1 MSVYGAEK
9 TVLQLKWTH
18 AYQFAG
24 YYAAQELGYY
34 KAAGLD
40 VQIKPLE
47 PGQDVLQEVISGKAQ
62 FGSGTTS
69 LLIAKQDGA
78 PVVVLAAIFQHSP
91 YVLIARQFKPDQSIH
106 DLSGRPILL
115 RRLSDELLV
124 YLRREK
130 ISESSIKSSVPGMN
144 TVEEL
149 KRGTVDAISGYISN
163 EPYQLK
169 KARFAYQIYSPRSDG
184 IDLYGDNLFTSK
196 EMLNN
201 APERVAR
208 FREASIQGW
217 EYVLSH
223 PQEAIALVQKY
234 APNESTEKILFE
246 MAQINP
252 LIRSDLVSVGYMNEG
267 RWQHAV
273 EIYQEAGAL
282 NANFDLKGF
291 VYNPNPKKDFRWL
304 YGSLVL
310 SLIALLMIGGVVF
323 YIARLNRRLK
333 SSLSQVSHMAHHDS
347 LTGLPNRALFL
358 DRLEQAILRST
369 RDQTRFALLFID
381 LDRFKDI
388 NDQHG
393 HSVGDEVL
401 KACCNRMLGSIRGS
415 DSVGRI
421 GGDEFVILLDHV
433 GDTEGILEIAKKI
446 QEAIALPV
454 NHHGIKLNISVS
466 IGIAVFPDDAKD
478 DGNLLNRADLAM
490 YQAKQSGGISICLF
504 SELIVK

>member
-223 PQEAIALVQKY
+223 PQKAIALVQKY

-490 YQAKQSGGISICLF
+490 YQAKQSGGNSICLF

>member
-490 YQAKQSGGISICLF
+490 YQAKQSGGNSICLF

>member
-1 MSVYGAEK
+1 
-9 TVLQLKWTH
+9 
-18 AYQFAG
+18 
-24 YYAAQELGYY
+24 
-34 KAAGLD
+34 
-40 VQIKPLE
+40 
-47 PGQDVLQEVISGKAQ
+47 
-62 FGSGTTS
+62 
-69 LLIAKQDGA
+69 
-78 PVVVLAAIFQHSP
+78 
-91 YVLIARQFKPDQSIH
+91 
-106 DLSGRPILL
+106 
-115 RRLSDELLV
+115 
-124 YLRREK
+124 
-130 ISESSIKSSVPGMN
+130 
-144 TVEEL
+144 
-149 KRGTVDAISGYISN
+149 
-163 EPYQLK
+163 
-169 KARFAYQIYSPRSDG
+169 
-184 IDLYGDNLFTSK
+184 GDNLFTSK

-454 NHHGIKLNISVS
+454 NHHGIKLNKSVS

-490 YQAKQSGGISICLF
+490 YQAKQSGGNSICLF